1 MCKFNKFNRKKL
13 IGAFFAVI
21 TGISVALTAFAAPTD
36 ETGETADPNT
46 YETSDT
52 SEPPVTSEPDPP
64 TSEPDPPV
72 TSDTSEPPVTS
83 DTSEPPVTSDTS
95 EPPVTSDT
103 SDVPDPPPPPPEP
116 VIRLSFYERS
126 LVIGEGVQL
135 VATIENN
142 IWENPVIQFTS
153 FNPSVAHVDTN
164 GNIIAVGEGDAYVTA
179 YYGGIQADALIHVS
193 KPAEVPEF
201 LVLTQNTFTL
211 KIGATAQ
218 IEAKLLPEN
227 VSEGYTI
234 TYESSNPEI
243 ATVNERGLITAL
255 KTGEAAIT
263 VRGADLSETVS
274 VTVTSDV
281 AYDTAKLD
289 GYIYNSEGNPVVG
302 AQLVIDTLKAVSD
315 TRGYFSFESVEQR
328 ELTIAVAGEK
338 KTVCKLTPQGDTTV
352 YLLYKK
358 NSPLTRLGS
367 YEELVGHLAVNKVT
381 FTTGANV
388 IMTAGETFEL
398 AYQHAP
404 KDAPVTEIQYTTSN
418 EITAEVGQI
427 DGVITAKA
435 PGETD
440 ITVSLNGGQAQAV
453 CHVVVNPR
461 ESSEH
466 SVLIVIIETVVIAAA
481 VLIFIMVYRSYK
493 KKLTRTLDE
502 YEEEDEGSYG
512 DDDDDDE

>member
-1 MCKFNKFNRKKL
+1 MSKFNKFNRKKL

-36 ETGETADPNT
+36 ETGETADPIT
-46 YETSDT
+46 YETSEPDTSDTSDT

-72 TSDTSEPPVTS
+72 TSEPDPPTSEPDPPVTS
-83 DTSEPPVTSDTS
+83 EPDPPVTS
-95 EPPVTSDT
+95 E
-103 SDVPDPPPPPPEP
+103 PDPPPPPPEP

-153 FNPSVAHVDTN
+153 FNTSVAHVDTN

-234 TYESSNPEI
+234 TYESNNPEI

-466 SVLIVIIETVVIAAA
+466 SVLIVIIETLVIAAA

-512 DDDDDDE
+512 DDGDDDE

>member
-1 MCKFNKFNRKKL
+1 MSKFNKFNRKKL

-36 ETGETADPNT
+36 ETGETADPIT
-46 YETSDT
+46 YETSEPDTSDTSDT

-64 TSEPDPPV
+64 TSEPD
-72 TSDTSEPPVTS
+72 PPVTS

-153 FNPSVAHVDTN
+153 FNTSVAHVDTN

-218 IEAKLLPEN
+218 IEAKLLPED

-234 TYESSNPEI
+234 TYESNNPEI

-502 YEEEDEGSYG
+502 YEEEDESSY
-512 DDDDDDE
+512 DDDDDE

>member
-1 MCKFNKFNRKKL
+1 MCKINKKRL
-13 IGAFFAVI
+13 IGTLFAVL
-21 TGISVALTAFAAPTD
+21 TGISIALTAFASPSD
-36 ETGETADPNT
+36 ETGETSEPPS
-46 YETSDT
+46 YETSDSETSDTFEPPVTSDTSEPPITSDTSDTSDT
-52 SEPPVTSEPDPP
+52 SEPPVTSEPP
-64 TSEPDPPV
+64 S
-72 TSDTSEPPVTS
+72 TSDTSE
-83 DTSEPPVTSDTS
+83 
-95 EPPVTSDT
+95 
-103 SDVPDPPPPPPEP
+103 PDPPPPPPDP
-116 VIRLSFYERS
+116 VIVLNFYERS
-126 LVIGEGVQL
+126 LLIGEGAQL

-142 IWENPVIQFTS
+142 IWENPIIQFTS
-153 FNPSVAHVDTN
+153 FNTDVAHVDN
-164 GNIIAVGEGDAYVTA
+164 LGNIIAVGEGQAYITA
-179 YYGGIQADALIHVS
+179 YYGGIQADALITVS
-193 KPAEVPEF
+193 KPPEIPEF
-201 LVLTQNTFTL
+201 IVLKQNKFEL

-218 IEAKLLPEN
+218 IEAQLLPEN

-234 TYESSNPEI
+234 TYESNNPEI
-243 ATVNERGLITAL
+243 AAVNENGLITAL
-255 KTGEAAIT
+255 KTGETTIT

-289 GYIYNSEGNPVVG
+289 GYVYNSDGNPVVG
-302 AQLVIDTLKAVSD
+302 AQLVIDTLKAVTD

-328 ELTIAVAGEK
+328 EFTVTVAGDK
-338 KTVCKLTPQGDTTV
+338 KAICKLTPQGDTTV

-418 EITAEVGQI
+418 GITAEVGQI

-440 ITVSLNGGQAQAV
+440 ITISLNGGQAEAV
-453 CHVVVNPR
+453 CHVVVNPK
-461 ESSEH
+461 ESTEH
-466 SVLIVIIETVVIAAA
+466 SVLIVIIETVVIVIA
-481 VLIFIMVYRSYK
+481 VFVFIMIYRSYK
-493 KKLTRTLDE
+493 RKLTRTLDE
-502 YEEEDEGSYG
+502 YEDEDSNGEDE
-512 DDDDDDE
+512 